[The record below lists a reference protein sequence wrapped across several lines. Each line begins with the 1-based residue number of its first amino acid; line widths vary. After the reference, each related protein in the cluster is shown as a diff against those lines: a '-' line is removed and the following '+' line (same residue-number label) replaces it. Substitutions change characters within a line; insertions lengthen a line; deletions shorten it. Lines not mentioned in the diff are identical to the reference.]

1 MTTKFIGIKDF
12 RQNMAEY
19 ARLARAKTARYVVMS
34 RNVPMFEVTPFDE
47 DENLDY
53 LFDEVMAAK
62 AEAEA
67 GMVVSQVEVLA
78 NLRLRK

>member
-19 ARLARAKTARYVVMS
+19 AKLARAKTARYVVMS
-34 RNVPMFEVTPFDE
+34 RNTPLFEVTPFDE

-53 LFDEVMAAK
+53 LFDKVMAAK
-62 AEAEA
+62 AEADA
-67 GMVVSQVEVLA
+67 GLVVSQDEVLA
-78 NLRLRK
+78 KLGLR

>member
-19 ARLARAKTARYVVMS
+19 AKLARAKTARYVVMN

-53 LFDEVMAAK
+53 LFDKVMAAK
-62 AEAEA
+62 AEADA
-67 GMVVSQVEVLA
+67 GLVVSQDEVLTKLG
-78 NLRLRK
+78 LR

>member
-19 ARLARAKTARYVVMS
+19 ARLARAKTARFVVMN
-34 RNVPMFEVTPFDE
+34 RNVPMFEVTPFTE

-53 LFDEVMAAK
+53 LYDRVMAAK
-62 AEAEA
+62 AVVAA
-67 GMVVSQVEVLA
+67 GHFYTHDEVVASLE
-78 NLRLRK
+78 K

>member
-19 ARLARAKTARYVVMS
+19 AKLARAKTARYVVMN

-53 LFDEVMAAK
+53 LFDKVMAAK
-62 AEAEA
+62 AEADA
-67 GMVVSQVEVLA
+67 GNVYTHEEVVAMLK
-78 NLRLRK
+78 L

>member
-19 ARLARAKTARYVVMS
+19 ARLARAKTARYVVMN

-53 LFDEVMAAK
+53 LFDKVMAAK
-62 AEAEA
+62 AEADA
-67 GMVVSQVEVLA
+67 GLVVSQDEVLA
-78 NLRLRK
+78 KLGLR

>member
-19 ARLARAKTARYVVMS
+19 AKLARAKTARYVVMS

-53 LFDEVMAAK
+53 LFDKVMAAK
-62 AEAEA
+62 AEADA
-67 GMVVSQVEVLA
+67 GNTYTHDEVVAMLK
-78 NLRLRK
+78 L